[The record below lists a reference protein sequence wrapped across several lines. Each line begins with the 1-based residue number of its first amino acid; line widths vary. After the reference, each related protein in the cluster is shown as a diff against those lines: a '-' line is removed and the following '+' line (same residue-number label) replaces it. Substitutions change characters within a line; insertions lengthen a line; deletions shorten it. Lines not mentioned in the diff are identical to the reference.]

1 MIWMPTIAGA
11 LAKAN
16 ELYHYIPLTEV
27 NGNELFPLV
36 NLPTR
41 L

>member
-1 MIWMPTIAGA
+1 MDAIIAEA

-27 NGNELFPLV
+27 NDNEFLSIV
-36 NLPTR
+36 NLPAR
-41 L
+41 F